1 MRRFLPVLVLVSFA
15 LALPAC
21 VSEPAPEDPIVY
33 GSVSQT
39 KKARKAAKKAKKEPT
54 TQQPVLQ
61 PL

>member
-1 MRRFLPVLVLVSFA
+1 MLVLVSFA
-15 LALPAC
+15 LVLPGC
-21 VSEPAPEDPIVY
+21 VSEPAPEEPIVY